1 MTTQTAKPTALDS
14 FIAKAG
20 EFDVLLQRLQQMR
33 DDHFGVSPDAVT
45 WGHVG
50 DVTHHVNAL
59 KEVTDDYFKEGEYAE

>member
-1 MTTQTAKPTALDS
+1 MTTLTAKPTALDNC
-14 FIAKAG
+14 IAKAG

-50 DVTHHVNAL
+50 DVTHYVTAL
-59 KEVTDDYFKEGEYAE
+59 KEVTDAYFWQGEYAE

>member
-1 MTTQTAKPTALDS
+1 MTTLTAKPTPLES

-20 EFDVLLQRLQQMR
+20 EFNDLLERLQQMR

-50 DVTHHVNAL
+50 DVTRYVTAL
-59 KEVTDDYFKEGEYAE
+59 KEVTDAYFKEGEYAE

>member
-1 MTTQTAKPTALDS
+1 MTTQTAKPSALDS

-45 WGHVG
+45 WGHVV

-59 KEVTDDYFKEGEYAE
+59 KEVTDAYFKQGEYAE

>member
-45 WGHVG
+45 
-50 DVTHHVNAL
+50 
-59 KEVTDDYFKEGEYAE
+59 

>member
-20 EFDVLLQRLQQMR
+20 EFDALLQRLQQMR

-50 DVTHHVNAL
+50 DVTHYVNAL
-59 KEVTDDYFKEGEYAE
+59 KEVTDAHSKEGEYAE

>member
-14 FIAKAG
+14 VIAKAG

-33 DDHFGVSPDAVT
+33 DDHFGVSPDEVT

-59 KEVTDDYFKEGEYAE
+59 KEVTDAYFKEGEYAE

>member
-20 EFDVLLQRLQQMR
+20 EFNDLLERLQQMR
-33 DDHFGVSPDAVT
+33 DDHFGVSPHAVT

-50 DVTHHVNAL
+50 DVTHYVTTL
-59 KEVTDDYFKEGEYAE
+59 KEVTDAYFQEGEYAE

>member
-14 FIAKAG
+14 FVAKAC

-50 DVTHHVNAL
+50 DVTRYVTTL
-59 KEVTDDYFKEGEYAE
+59 KEVTDAYFKEGEYAE